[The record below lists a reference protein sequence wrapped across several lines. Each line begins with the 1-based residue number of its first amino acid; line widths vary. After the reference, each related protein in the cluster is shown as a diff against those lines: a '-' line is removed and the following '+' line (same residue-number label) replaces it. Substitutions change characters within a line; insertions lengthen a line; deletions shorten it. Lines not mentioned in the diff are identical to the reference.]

1 MDLIVSLSSL
11 PTWLQSFLP
20 GAEIDLLKLYMP
32 RILFALFLGL
42 LLGFERRKRGKV
54 AGVRTHMIIAVC
66 ACLVTVSGLYLYEVT
81 KNGDPLRLAH
91 GIITGVGFVGAGVI
105 IKRGLNATGITTSA
119 TILFSVAVGVACAI
133 GLHWLAFLSTI
144 TMWFVVWLTYMIIPS
159 RDYGGNVVRVVCPK
173 AKWNELRH
181 LFGPGARV
189 DRVRHVS
196 SANIEVNVH
205 TNLGHNEVEKLIATQ
220 VFSDDILEIE
230 FVDAPAD

>member
-11 PTWLQSFLP
+11 PTWLQGFFS
-20 GAEIDLLKLYMP
+20 GADFELLAQYMP

-42 LLGFERRKRGKV
+42 ILGFERRNRGKV

-66 ACLVTVSGLYLYEVT
+66 ACLVTVSGVYLYDVT
-81 KNGDPLRLAH
+81 KTGDPLRLAH

-144 TMWFVVWLTYMIIPS
+144 TMWLVVWLTYKVFPS

-173 AKWNELRH
+173 TKWNELRH
-181 LFGPGARV
+181 LFGPGARI

-196 SANIEVNVH
+196 STNIEVNVH
-205 TNLGHNEVEKLIATQ
+205 ANIGHNEVEKLIASQ
-220 VFSDDILEIE
+220 VFNDDILEIE